1 MPNPLTPDQKK
12 ARRAEINRQNAQK
25 STGPKTEAGKATARL
40 NGLKNG
46 TRAVTID
53 LGVGAGISLVAGE
66 DPAAYREMTAEFQL
80 TLAPNNRVEAN
91 LVQRIVDAQWRLL
104 RNVRLQTLELE
115 AGYEEVGQI
124 DHPGLPPSGVALAD
138 TIGANRVAHNARYIR
153 RLEIEETRL
162 LRVIKMTYAE
172 LKEIRKLNPL
182 PTPPVRRR
190 IEYIGQPASLMSET
204 YQALA
209 NQADAEQASAAE
221 PTPAVESA
229 QAVENKATEV
239 SATNDRSQP
248 APQQPSYPKPFG
260 LSLAE
265 PTQPK
270 TFAAGTGSFYGELDP
285 V

>member
-1 MPNPLTPDQKK
+1 MTNQLTPEQKK
-12 ARRAEINRQNAQK
+12 ARRAEINRQNAKK
-25 STGPKTEAGKATARL
+25 STGPKSEAGKATARL

-66 DPAAYREMTAEFQL
+66 DPAAYREMTAEYQL

-138 TIGANRVAHNARYIR
+138 TIGANRVAHDAKYIR

-162 LRVIKMTYAE
+162 LRVIKMTYSE

-182 PTPPVRRR
+182 PNPPVRRR

-204 YQALA
+204 HQALA
-209 NQADAEQASAAE
+209 HQASATE

-229 QAVENKATEV
+229 QAVEKMTTE
-239 SATNDRSQP
+239 APAANDRSQP
-248 APQQPSYPKPFG
+248 APQQRSYPKPFG

-270 TFAAGTGSFYGELDP
+270 TFAAGAGSLYGELDP

>member
-1 MPNPLTPDQKK
+1 MTNQLTPEQKK
-12 ARRAEINRQNAQK
+12 ARRAEINRQNAKK
-25 STGPKTEAGKATARL
+25 STGPKSEAGKATARL

-66 DPAAYREMTAEFQL
+66 DPAAYREMTAEYQL

-138 TIGANRVAHNARYIR
+138 TIGANRVAHDAKYIR

-162 LRVIKMTYAE
+162 LRVIKMTYSE

-182 PTPPVRRR
+182 PNPPVRRR

-204 YQALA
+204 HQALA
-209 NQADAEQASAAE
+209 HQASAAE

-229 QAVENKATEV
+229 QAVENMTTE
-239 SATNDRSQP
+239 APAANDRSQP
-248 APQQPSYPKPFG
+248 APQQRSYPKPFG

-270 TFAAGTGSFYGELDP
+270 TFAAGAGSLYGELDP